1 MSSDAAAV
9 VDLFSSIYTGNYCA
23 IAASGAFTPLQAPRW
38 QPHELLVS
46 PIALFFFDALV
57 VTFAREVAC
66 FWTAK
71 RTGGS
76 LLFFANMWISMVL
89 YIMGLVE
96 FASFHSDESRT
107 VIIISRVP
115 LIVADILLIYITW
128 TKLGSRVHTR
138 LSLSDILLRDGIKY
152 FVVLFILNVLHL
164 VLSVT
169 AVAGDLEGSYVTE
182 FTAPITAILISRFLL
197 ELQEANQMAVQL
209 DHGGSSRDPYDT
221 PSFISS
227 LGGFINPDPPASS
240 DDDDFELYTGSFS
253 GAGKEEGESHQA
265 ATSSSSA

>member
-1 MSSDAAAV
+1 MSCSLFIRAGAAFKVLQLVPGAV
-9 VDLFSSIYTGNYCA
+9 FSA
-23 IAASGAFTPLQAPRW
+23 LRAFVLSRSKLLG
-38 QPHELLVS
+38 LLVLTLS
-46 PIALFFFDALV
+46 SAPVGANLAQYGYPLAGENFPPFGCLQ
-57 VTFAREVAC
+57 
-66 FWTAK
+66 
-71 RTGGS
+71 TGDIGPGTTTK
-76 LLFFANMWISMVL
+76 F
-89 YIMGLVE
+89 
-96 FASFHSDESRT
+96 

-115 LIVADILLIYITW
+115 LIVADVLLIYITW

-152 FVVLFILNVLHL
+152 FVVLFIMNVLHL

-253 GAGKEEGESHQA
+253 GAENEEGESHQA
-265 ATSSSSA
+265 AASSSSA